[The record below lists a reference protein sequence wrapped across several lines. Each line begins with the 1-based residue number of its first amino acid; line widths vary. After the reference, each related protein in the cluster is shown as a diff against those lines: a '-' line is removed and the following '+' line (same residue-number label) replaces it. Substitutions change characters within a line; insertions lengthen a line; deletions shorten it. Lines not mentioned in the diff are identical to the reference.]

1 MSPRIRLVALTI
13 HVITSV
19 GWIGAVA
26 CYLALT
32 LLALATPEAPNGRA
46 SYIAMDVMTG
56 FVIVPLALAS
66 PLSGV
71 VSSVGTSWGLL
82 RHYWVLV
89 KLILTVPAT
98 LVLLVHTQPIGHLAR
113 VAANPALADAGLGPL
128 RTQLLAAATAA
139 LVVLIVA
146 TALSVYKPRGRTGL
160 SF

>member
-1 MSPRIRLVALTI
+1 MPPRVRLLALAV
-13 HVITSV
+13 HVISSV

-32 LLALATPEAPNGRA
+32 FVALAAPEAPNGRA
-46 SYIAMDVMTG
+46 AYVAMDFVTRL
-56 FVIVPLALAS
+56 VIVPLALGS
-66 PLSGV
+66 LLSGI
-71 VSSVGTSWGLL
+71 VSSIGTSWGLL

-98 LVLLVHTQPIGHLAR
+98 IVLLIHTQPISQLAR
-113 VAANPALADAGLGPL
+113 VASEPALAEAGVGPL
-128 RTQLLAAATAA
+128 RTQLLAAAIAA

-146 TALSVYKPRGRTGL
+146 TALSVYKPRGRTQF